1 MKTVTTISALH
12 EDEEKW
18 MVVFIHTMMT
28 TITFICIII
37 LYISLIF
44 QYLLVWQLLSIT
56 LDLSSKDES
65 ESGQMVSE
73 KVNELY
79 LMYIF
84 NKQCEI
90 MAKIQWNSSNYQLQW
105 FHIDFLW
112 KWPIMDKNCANANAF
127 FSFWNNVCVRL

>member
-28 TITFICIII
+28 TTTSICII
-37 LYISLIF
+37 LYISLII
-44 QYLLVWQLLSIT
+44 QHLLVWQLLSIT

-73 KVNELY
+73 KINELL

-84 NKQCEI
+84 HKQCEI
-90 MAKIQWNSSNYQLQW
+90 MAKIQWNSSNYQLHW

-112 KWPIMDKNCANANAF
+112 KWPIMDQNYANANAF
-127 FSFWNNVCVRL
+127 FSVLKNVCNTL

>member
-12 EDEEKW
+12 DDEEKW
-18 MVVFIHTMMT
+18 MGVFIHTMMT
-28 TITFICIII
+28 TTTFICIII
-37 LYISLIF
+37 LYISLII

-90 MAKIQWNSSNYQLQW
+90 MAKIQWNSSNYQL
-105 FHIDFLW
+105 HCTDFTLIFCGNGPLW
-112 KWPIMDKNCANANAF
+112 IKTMQTQTR
-127 FSFWNNVCVRL
+127 FSLS